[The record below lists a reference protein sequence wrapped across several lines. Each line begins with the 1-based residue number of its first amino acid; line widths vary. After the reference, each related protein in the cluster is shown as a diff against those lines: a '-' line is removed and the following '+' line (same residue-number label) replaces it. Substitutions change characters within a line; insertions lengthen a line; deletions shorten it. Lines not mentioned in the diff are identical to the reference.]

1 MKLYEYLG
9 KKLFHCYAIPVP
21 KGRVVETAAE
31 AVAAAGELGEV
42 VIKAQVLAGK
52 RGKSGGIAFASN
64 PSEAADEAARIL
76 RMNIHGLP
84 VEKLL
89 VEEKISIDRELYL
102 AVAVDGVAR
111 CPVILASLD
120 GGMEVEEL
128 PAERMVR
135 WPIDINLG
143 VKPYVVREICRQMA
157 VQQGSLTRQLQ
168 ELIPGLYRLFRELD
182 AELVEINPL
191 AVCGERLVATD
202 AKITIDDDALYR
214 HKELPATHEKTNIE
228 RKAGEMKLAFVE
240 LGGDIAVMANGAG
253 ITMATLDL
261 VQYYG
266 GTAANFLDLGGGA
279 DLERISQALEL
290 LLATNPKVILINI
303 IGGITRCDVVA
314 EAFAKVKESRRISV
328 PVFFRLAGTNEAE
341 GRAILER
348 IKIKAFRS
356 MEEAVRHAVDLA
368 G

>member
-9 KKLFHCYAIPVP
+9 KELFHRYAIPVP
-21 KGRVVETAAE
+21 KGRVVDTAEE
-31 AVAAAGELGEV
+31 AAAAAGELGEV

-64 PSEAADEAARIL
+64 PGKAGAEAARIL
-76 RMNIHGLP
+76 QMNIQGLP

-102 AVAVDGVAR
+102 AITVDGVAR

-128 PAERMVR
+128 PAERMIR
-135 WPIDINLG
+135 WPIDLNLG
-143 VKPYVVREICRQMA
+143 VKPYVAREICRRLA
-157 VQQGSLTRQLQ
+157 VQGALARQLQ
-168 ELIPGLYRLFRELD
+168 EMIPGLYLLFRKLD

-191 AVCGERLVATD
+191 AVCGERLIAAD
-202 AKITIDDDALYR
+202 AKVTIDDDALYR
-214 HKELPATHEKTNIE
+214 HKELPVTHEKTDLE
-228 RKAGEMKLAFVE
+228 RKAREMRLAFVE

-266 GTAANFLDLGGGA
+266 GTSANFLDLGGGA
-279 DLERISQALEL
+279 DLEQISRALEL

-314 EAFAKVKESRRISV
+314 EAFIRVKESRGISL
-328 PVFFRLAGTNEAE
+328 PVSFRLAGTNEAE

-348 IKIKAFRS
+348 IKIKAFS
-356 MEEAVRHAVDLA
+356 SIEEAVRHAVDLA